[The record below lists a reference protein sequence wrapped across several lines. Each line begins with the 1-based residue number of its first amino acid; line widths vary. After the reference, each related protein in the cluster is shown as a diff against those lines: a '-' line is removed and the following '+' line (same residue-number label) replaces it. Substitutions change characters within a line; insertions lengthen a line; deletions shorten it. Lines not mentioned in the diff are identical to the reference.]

1 MPILTEAALRK
12 LRAYSWP
19 GNVREL
25 EHALEKATILSDS
38 PEISPDAFDFT
49 SAIARPTPTPP
60 TTLEEMEA
68 DLIRRTID
76 SHAGN
81 LSHAATALGISRQT
95 LYNKIKRYGI

>member
-1 MPILTEAALRK
+1 
-12 LRAYSWP
+12 
-19 GNVREL
+19 
-25 EHALEKATILSDS
+25 
-38 PEISPDAFDFT
+38 
-49 SAIARPTPTPP
+49 
-60 TTLEEMEA
+60 MEA